1 MHGFEYY
8 QNIAEQSLGQK
19 QEVGEDSP
27 GGLQVRGLVRDF
39 ELTQKPYGNS
49 EYGEWNSNTIIPI
62 PLLFRRK
69 ISEVWC
75 IHLLLLL

>member
-49 EYGEWNSNTIIPI
+49 EYGE
-62 PLLFRRK
+62 
-69 ISEVWC
+69 
-75 IHLLLLL
+75 